1 MEKYKILD
9 KKTEYI
15 TDSNNKKNYRYLI
28 QVECNDCGKI
38 RWVSPSNPN
47 YKKGICR
54 NCNENNYRS
63 EVLKI
68 ENENFKVLSID
79 EEGTKKNTRHTRYF
93 VQCKK
98 CGKIF
103 SRRASVIRTSLN
115 SIQCSNCRR
124 NRNGK
129 NLNAIQ
135 YKSYCAYRSG
145 AKKRNLVWGLDEKQF
160 KILIQK
166 NCYYC
171 NEPPSRKKTVS
182 YRDDFE
188 LVNGIDRIDS
198 SKGYTID
205 NCISCCSYC
214 NVMKSDMKVNDF
226 KKHISKIYNNIFQRS
241 TTIPKGS
248 TLQVDGSGNG
258 GTLTT

>member
-9 KKTEYI
+9 KKTEY
-15 TDSNNKKNYRYLI
+15 TTNSNNKKEYSYLI
-28 QVECNDCGKI
+28 QIQCNDCGKI
-38 RWVSPSNPN
+38 RWVSPSNPY

-54 NCNENNYRS
+54 NCNEINYRN

-79 EEGTKKNTRHTRYF
+79 EEGTKENTRHTKYF

-98 CGKIF
+98 CREVF

-129 NLNAIQ
+129 SLNAIQ
-135 YKSYCAYRSG
+135 YKAYCFYRTG
-145 AKKRNLVWGLDEKQF
+145 AKKRDLEWNLTESQF
-160 KILIQK
+160 KTLIQG
-166 NCYYC
+166 NCDYC
-171 NEPPSRKKTVS
+171 NTKPSRRQSVS
-182 YRDDFE
+182 YKETFE
-188 LVNGIDRIDS
+188 LVNGIDRVDS

-205 NCISCCSYC
+205 NCVSCCTYC
-214 NVMKSDMKVNDF
+214 NRMKTDMHINDF
-226 KKHISKIYNNIFQRS
+226 KMHISKIYNNIFQRS

-248 TLQVDGSGNG
+248 TLQANGSGNG
-258 GTLTT
+258 GTLNT